1 MAIGKLYQ
9 SIDNE
14 LIAEVSYQFQHEE
27 AQRWWGEL
35 TLVDYV
41 RIKDGTGYIIELEDG
56 RKARCALKK
65 RVNRAVTS
73 LPPRYVYHFSG
84 TTKFGQEEEQG
95 EG

>member
-9 SIDNE
+9 SIDNA

-27 AQRWWGEL
+27 EQRWWGEL

-56 RKARCALKK
+56 RRGRCALKK

-84 TTKFGQEEEQG
+84 SVKFEEAG
-95 EG
+95 EPG